1 MTGSVIAYAIVHDDP
16 LVVHFAED
24 VAVLHRALA
33 LNLVGRADPGTFGAL
48 RDTVRQALLD
58 ERWGDAVV
66 AWMEATDTVIDV
78 YTDRVLTADDL
89 PAELI
94 GAQLQFSRLFRD
106 D

>member
-1 MTGSVIAYAIVHDDP
+1 MTGPVIAYAVIHDDP
-16 LVVHFAED
+16 PIVHLAED
-24 VAVLHRALA
+24 LDVLHRVLA
-33 LNLVGRADPGTFGAL
+33 LKVVARADAGEFRGSAQA
-48 RDTVRQALLD
+48 VREALLD

-66 AWMEATDTVIDV
+66 AWMDATDRFIDV
-78 YTDRVLTADDL
+78 YTDRVATAADL

>member
-1 MTGSVIAYAIVHDDP
+1 MTGPTIAYAVVHDDP
-16 LVVHFAED
+16 PIVYLAED
-24 VAVLHRALA
+24 LDVLHRALA
-33 LNLVGRADPGTFGAL
+33 LNLVGRAGTATFNGHERA
-48 RDTVRQALLD
+48 VRQALLE

-66 AWMEATDTVIDV
+66 AWMEATDTAIDV
-78 YTDRVLTADDL
+78 YTDRVLTAEDL